1 MPGAPPAPVAAPP
14 APHAQMSPA
23 VTPAKPPVQPSTQSS
38 AREHQL
44 FQEIVEHAGDLIAVL
59 DEQGKRLYSNPL
71 HAEVLDSPE
80 RLQGTTAYVDVHPDD
95 RQIVGDAFR
104 TAFREGKDTRV
115 EYRLMDKKGSVRVM
129 ESIGI
134 VLPPPPSGES
144 RALVVSRD
152 VTDRVHQEQD
162 REALLRALGPLTGE
176 RYFHNLVYVLAET
189 LKVRYVLVSESL
201 YQPYE
206 RVRSIAY
213 WANGMLMPPFEY
225 DLADTT
231 CEAVYSTRGP
241 VHYPDSVQ
249 ELFPRETALVEM
261 EARSYLGV
269 PLIGAD
275 STIVGHLFIMD
286 DKRMA
291 DPSRAQRMLTEVSG
305 RTAMEMERLRH
316 EEVVRGAE
324 SRLRFILESL
334 ADGVLV
340 TDSLEI
346 ITYVSERVGTDIGC
360 GSVDLIGKP
369 LKQFVEHPDDARGAA
384 LPADG
389 DASVRLRCCDGTL
402 RSAVLQ
408 AKPLKDGTGKAM
420 GTVFLVH
427 LAAD

>member
-14 APHAQMSPA
+14 APHAQMSPS

-104 TAFREGKDTRV
+104 TAFREGKNTRV

-134 VLPPPPSGES
+134 VLPPPSTGES
-144 RALVVSRD
+144 RAVVVSRD
-152 VTDRVHQEQD
+152 VTERVHQEQD

-231 CEAVYSTRGP
+231 CEAVYSTRNP

-291 DPSRAQRMLTEVSG
+291 DPSKAQHMLTQVAG
-305 RTAMEMERLRH
+305 RTAMEMDRLRH

-346 ITYVSERVGTDIGC
+346 ITYASERVGTEIKC
-360 GSVDLIGKP
+360 GSIDLIGKP
-369 LKQFVEHPDDARGAA
+369 LTQFIAPPGEDQGTA
-384 LPADG
+384 LPGDG
-389 DASVRLRCCDGTL
+389 EARMGLRCCDGTL

-427 LAAD
+427 FVND